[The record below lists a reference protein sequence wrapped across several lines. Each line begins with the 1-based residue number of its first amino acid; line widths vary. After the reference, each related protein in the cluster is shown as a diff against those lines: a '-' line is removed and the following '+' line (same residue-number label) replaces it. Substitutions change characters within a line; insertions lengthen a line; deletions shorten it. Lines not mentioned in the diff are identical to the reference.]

1 MITYVYAQDNN
12 GTIGYQNQLPWS
24 LPNDMAFFKA
34 TTMGHPILMGRK
46 TFESM
51 DKRLLPGRQTI
62 VMTNQPYYGEDIEGL
77 MVVHTE
83 NQVLELAKNQEIMVI
98 GGAQIFKLLMPYA
111 NIIIR
116 TVIDGQFPSVVTVD
130 EIDTTK
136 WTLDK
141 TEEGIVDE
149 KNLYP
154 HRFEW
159 WSRKV

>member
-12 GTIGYQNQLPWS
+12 GTIGYQNQVPWS

-62 VMTNQPYYGEDIEGL
+62 VMTNQPHYGEDIEGL

-83 NQVLELAKNQEIMVI
+83 NQVLELAKNQEVMVI

-116 TVIDGQFPSVVTVD
+116 TVIDGQFPSDVTVD